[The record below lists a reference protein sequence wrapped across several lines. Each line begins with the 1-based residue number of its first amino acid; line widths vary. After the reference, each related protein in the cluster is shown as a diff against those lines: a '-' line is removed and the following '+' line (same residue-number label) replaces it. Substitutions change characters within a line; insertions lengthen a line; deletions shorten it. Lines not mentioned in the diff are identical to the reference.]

1 MPDRPSSTPEP
12 GSGVP
17 SPTPSLTVDSDRV
30 AWITFDDPARPL
42 NVLAAEVMLK
52 LDAVLDE
59 VHALD
64 GRKEIRALV
73 FISGKPDSFMA
84 GADVSEI
91 AGLESPDDGREAA
104 AMGQAIYGKI
114 ASLGFPTVSAI
125 HGICLGGGTELSL
138 ACRFRIASD
147 SPKTKIGLPE
157 VQLGI
162 LPAWGG
168 TTRLPRLIG
177 LQAGLDML
185 LTGKR
190 LDGKRALRRGLVDA
204 VVPAELFKT
213 KVEEFVRE
221 RLAGA
226 PVRRRKRPLMTR
238 LLDGTSLGRRI
249 VLGQAKKRVLA
260 QTGGHYPAALRILEV
275 AGAAHG
281 DVASSLAREA
291 EAAGELIAS
300 AVSKH
305 LIHVFHMREAAKK
318 GRGVL
323 DVAEAATV
331 DDLGILGAGVMG
343 GGIAQLAAYNEIRVR
358 IKDIRHDAIG
368 GALKHAR
375 SLFDRRVKRKRM
387 SKRDADQRMEHIT
400 GGLDYA
406 GFAQADLVVEAIVE
420 RMDIKQAVL
429 EEVEAVARPDCVLT
443 SNTSSLS
450 IDEMASVLEH
460 PERFG
465 GMHFFNPV
473 HRMPLVEVVRGQH
486 TSNDAVATIYSLAL
500 RMGKV
505 PVVVAD
511 GSGFLVNRI
520 LGPYLNEAGY
530 LLEEGL
536 SVEAI
541 DRAATRFG
549 MPMGPVRLLDEVGLD
564 IARHAG
570 AALHAAFGPRME
582 PSPILERANDPER
595 LGRKTGL
602 GFYRYDGDKEAG
614 VDPAIYEAIGTQPSE
629 AASIDEADITAR
641 LVLSMVNEAARILD
655 DGIVAT
661 AADVDL
667 GMIMGTGFPP
677 FRGGLLRYADSLHP
691 RTVAARLEELHAQ
704 HGARFEPAPL
714 LHRLAKEDREFY
726 QAFPSTQR

>member
-1 MPDRPSSTPEP
+1 MPDRPSSALDSPD
-12 GSGVP
+12 GGP
-17 SPTPSLTVDSDRV
+17 SPTPMLTVDSDRV
-30 AWITFDDPARPL
+30 AWITYNDPSRPL
-42 NVLAAEVMLK
+42 NVLTADVMRR
-52 LDAVLDE
+52 LDALLDE

-64 GRKEIRALV
+64 GRNKVRALV
-73 FISGKPDSFMA
+73 FISGKPDSFIA

-91 AGLESPDDGREAA
+91 AALESPDEGRAGAA
-104 AMGQAIYGKI
+104 IGQAIYAKI
-114 ASLGFPTVSAI
+114 ASLGIPTVSAI

-138 ACRFRIASD
+138 SCRFRVASD

-168 TTRLPRLIG
+168 TTRLPRLVG
-177 LQAGLDML
+177 LQGALDML

-226 PVRRRKRPLMTR
+226 PVRRRKRPLLTR
-238 LLDGTSLGRRI
+238 LLDGTSVGRKI
-249 VLGQAKKRVLA
+249 VLSQAKKRVLA
-260 QTGGHYPAALRILEV
+260 QTGGHYPAPLRILEV
-275 AGAAHG
+275 AGSAHG
-281 DVASSLAREA
+281 DVAGSLAREA
-291 EAAGELIAS
+291 EAAGELIAG

-318 GRGVL
+318 GRGIF
-323 DVAEAATV
+323 DAGQATTV

-343 GGIAQLAAYNEIRVR
+343 GGIAQLAASNEIRVR

-429 EEVEAVARPDCVLT
+429 KEVEAVVRPECVLT

-450 IDEMASVLEH
+450 IDEMASVLDH

-473 HRMPLVEVVRGQH
+473 HRMPLVEVVRGRD
-486 TSNDAVATIYSLAL
+486 TSKVALATIYALAL

-505 PVVVAD
+505 PVVVGD

-570 AALHAAFGPRME
+570 AALHAAFGGRMA
-582 PSPILERANDPER
+582 PSPVLGRVDDPER

-614 VDPAIYEAIGTQPSE
+614 VDPAIYDVIGTQPSE
-629 AASIDEADITAR
+629 AAAIDEADITAR
-641 LVLSMVNEAARILD
+641 LVLAMVNEAARILD
-655 DGIVAT
+655 DDIVAT

-704 HGARFEPAPL
+704 HGVRFAPAPL
-714 LHRLAKEDREFY
+714 LSRLAKEDREFY
-726 QAFPSTQR
+726 QAFPSAAG